1 MSLSTLPSDIF
12 IHGLV
17 KYLTYK
23 SVLLLAQVCK
33 SLSIQC
39 RKDEVWKILFRRDL
53 SQIVQVKT
61 HRSAY
66 LNYFV
71 IATRDHE
78 HMVSISALY
87 SGYEQ
92 ALYRCDAIL
101 QKYGLPRIPETI
113 TKHRVFD
120 CDIRLDLLK
129 WVYIGAG
136 KKPSHLSR
144 LFRRALEEMEEDYMD
159 YALQE
164 GYTVESTDLT
174 DAIRNSSFSIF
185 KKLHGLFG
193 TSTDNR
199 LCMDAAVAGKL
210 EIVKYLTTRLKG
222 PFDDYAIEAASNRRF
237 HVVTYF
243 VELGCKDHTKIL
255 HCCLRYAPLSLVKL
269 LVELGANYWSVLRTA
284 TSPAIFF
291 GQMAENHEFL
301 LSL

>member
-1 MSLSTLPSDIF
+1 MNKPYI
-12 IHGLV
+12 
-17 KYLTYK
+17 
-23 SVLLLAQVCK
+23 
-33 SLSIQC
+33 
-39 RKDEVWKILFRRDL
+39 
-53 SQIVQVKT
+53 
-61 HRSAY
+61 
-66 LNYFV
+66 
-71 IATRDHE
+71 
-78 HMVSISALY
+78 
-87 SGYEQ
+87 
-92 ALYRCDAIL
+92 DA
-101 QKYGLPRIPETI
+101 I
-113 TKHRVFD
+113 TKHRAFD

-144 LFRRALEEMEEDYMD
+144 LFRRALEEMEEDY
-159 YALQE
+159 ALQE
-164 GYTVESTDLT
+164 GYTVESTDLIY
-174 DAIRNSSFSIF
+174 AIRNSSFSIF

-243 VELGCKDHTKIL
+243 VELGC
-255 HCCLRYAPLSLVKL
+255 CLRYAPLSLVKL

>member
-1 MSLSTLPSDIF
+1 M
-12 IHGLV
+12 

-92 ALYRCDAIL
+92 ALYRCDNQAS
-101 QKYGLPRIPETI
+101 
-113 TKHRVFD
+113 RV
-120 CDIRLDLLK
+120 RLDLLK

-136 KKPSHLSR
+136 KKPTHLSR
-144 LFRRALEEMEEDYMD
+144 LFRRALEEMEEDY
-159 YALQE
+159 ALQE
-164 GYTVESTDLT
+164 GYTVESTDLIY
-174 DAIRNSSFSIF
+174 AIRNSSFSIF

-210 EIVKYLTTRLKG
+210 EIVKYLTAQLKG

-243 VELGCKDHTKIL
+243 VELGC
-255 HCCLRYAPLSLVKL
+255 CLRYAPS
-269 LVELGANYWSVLRTA
+269 GT
-284 TSPAIFF
+284 
-291 GQMAENHEFL
+291 
-301 LSL
+301 